1 MCSITTTMQHCSRC
15 PRECLEARKR
25 NVSYKDRKSK
35 KRPLFKGDMILYR
48 KPKISYKLQLTDE
61 LEKLPDVMSA
71 YKN

>member
-1 MCSITTTMQHCSRC
+1 MQHCSRC
-15 PRECLEARKR
+15 PREGLEARKR

-48 KPKISYKLQLTDE
+48 KPKISYKLELTNE